1 MKSSKALMLVA
12 LGYASLA
19 VVRAAPPTQVGN
31 TFFSTAFQTDPGY
44 VTDERQFEELYY
56 LGADG
61 SCMRLYSRD
70 EALGF
75 VSYGPTLSGTYSYV
89 PAAGNPGEAV
99 LTVSFPDAPFVDQ
112 FSLEFSGDTQGSV
125 TGISSIAT
133 ESFSILQPAGNSFL
147 TNLSNRVVLRPAD
160 TAITGFVIGGTA
172 SRYVLVRAVG
182 PGLAQFGVGPVSA
195 RPALSI
201 FAGPTPTA
209 SGQPWGAVPGYDAQ
223 AMAWIFQLVGAFP
236 LQAGSNDAVFFGLL
250 GPGAY
255 TAQVKDPTSGAAG
268 ATALVEVYIL
278 PYSG

>member
-1 MKSSKALMLVA
+1 MKTSNALILAA
-12 LGYASLA
+12 LGYAGLA

-31 TFFSTAFQTDPGY
+31 TLFSTAFQTDPGY
-44 VTDERQFEELYY
+44 VTDERQSAELYY

-61 SCMRLYSRD
+61 TCMRLYSWD

-75 VSYGPTLSGTYSYV
+75 VSYGPTLSGTYTFV

-99 LTVSFPDAPFVDQ
+99 LTVSFPDAPLFNS
-112 FSLEFSGDTQGSV
+112 FTLEFSGDAQGSV

-133 ESFSILQPAGNSFL
+133 EVFSILQPADNSFL
-147 TNLSNRVVLRPAD
+147 TNLSNRVALRPAD
-160 TAITGFVIGGTA
+160 TAITGFVIGGTE

-182 PGLAQFGVGPVSA
+182 PGLAQFGVGLVSA

-201 FAGPTPTA
+201 FAGPSPVA
-209 SGQPWGAVPGYDAQ
+209 SGQPWGALPGYDAE
-223 AMAWIFQLVGAFP
+223 AMAWIFQRVGAFP
-236 LQAGSNDAVFFGLL
+236 LKAGSSDAVFFGLL

-255 TAQVKDPTSGAAG
+255 TAQVQDPTSGAAG
-268 ATALVEVYIL
+268 AAALIEVYIL